1 MVGWWGGVGWRGGGV
16 ADRFLGRTHIQ
27 RHARSRVKQT
37 NKMWSRNGKKLNK
50 QVDRSGSVKKTSWTN
65 RGRDK
70 ITKITIKSHNH
81 NLLRAK
87 MTRNVY
93 YVVVKFL
100 RPKKIKQKKV
110 QWMRSYFIIELWF
123 LLLKSLSYLLNNFM
137 NVRFDPIRKSIIIK
151 NNYNYTYLIIC
162 TCPCVCKVSNFH
174 KNIALKIFQ
183 NSISILDTT
192 LLILSVHS
200 NGFSENLLII
210 EMQSSKSSLFSA
222 LHKFEIFPAFLFHC
236 LSCVSVSVSIYFCL
250 VLFAR

>member
-1 MVGWWGGVGWRGGGV
+1 MYVY
-16 ADRFLGRTHIQ
+16 
-27 RHARSRVKQT
+27 
-37 NKMWSRNGKKLNK
+37 
-50 QVDRSGSVKKTSWTN
+50 
-65 RGRDK
+65 
-70 ITKITIKSHNH
+70 
-81 NLLRAK
+81 AK
-87 MTRNVY
+87 CR
-93 YVVVKFL
+93 
-100 RPKKIKQKKV
+100 I
-110 QWMRSYFIIELWF
+110 
-123 LLLKSLSYLLNNFM
+123 
-137 NVRFDPIRKSIIIK
+137 
-151 NNYNYTYLIIC
+151 
-162 TCPCVCKVSNFH
+162 SNFH

>member
-1 MVGWWGGVGWRGGGV
+1 
-16 ADRFLGRTHIQ
+16 
-27 RHARSRVKQT
+27 
-37 NKMWSRNGKKLNK
+37 
-50 QVDRSGSVKKTSWTN
+50 
-65 RGRDK
+65 
-70 ITKITIKSHNH
+70 
-81 NLLRAK
+81 
-87 MTRNVY
+87 
-93 YVVVKFL
+93 
-100 RPKKIKQKKV
+100 
-110 QWMRSYFIIELWF
+110 
-123 LLLKSLSYLLNNFM
+123 M

-162 TCPCVCKVSNFH
+162 TCTCVCKVSNFH

-250 VLFAR
+250 LVSRVGGTLGAGALPLLSLSLSLSPPTTYFSPNVSRSLYLLVCLFFVACFGVVIVLGA